1 MIIDFPK
8 LHSPFIRETINDLY
22 LVTTKIDE
30 DHKWV
35 FEDKVVWAVDKL
47 DGTNICIRVKDGL
60 ITNVFN
66 PTTEKYTF
74 ATTMTAWE
82 GACMEGIAKAIQR
95 GWLKD
100 LGDGDHCGELIGEMF
115 NGNRHQLQG
124 HLFVPFSYLKKHCFW
139 KSFIGDKYPRDFE
152 TMSSWFKEI
161 PSLFNQRLNLP
172 PILAEGL
179 VFYSEDGSKMCKL
192 RRDMFDWY
200 EGERHKEVR

>member
-66 PTTEKYTF
+66 RTTEKYIF

-100 LGDGDHCGELIGEMF
+100 L
-115 NGNRHQLQG
+115 
-124 HLFVPFSYLKKHCFW
+124 VK
-139 KSFIGDKYPRDFE
+139 KYP
-152 TMSSWFKEI
+152 K
-161 PSLFNQRLNLP
+161 
-172 PILAEGL
+172 
-179 VFYSEDGSKMCKL
+179 
-192 RRDMFDWY
+192 FDWQRRKQELEY
-200 EGERHKEVR
+200 KLIRKNLC